1 MLDLHTHLAPDLAAT
16 DGRLDGVVVE
26 TDHVVLDGKRV
37 GPAALSAP
45 QQLQDWLDRHGLAG
59 AAVSPP
65 PPFYRQHLNESAAQA
80 WVRALNDGVLSAVQG
95 RPQLVP
101 LAYLPLEHPELALA
115 ELERVCA
122 DRRWGGVTAAA
133 GGSSGPL
140 DSDALEP
147 VWSRLCDLR
156 WPVLLHPG
164 HSPDPRLEP
173 YYLSNLLGNPVETG
187 VAAAQLLF
195 GDVLGRHPGL
205 RVLLVHC
212 GGVVPAVLGRWER
225 GITTARPGVRD
236 LSRPLREAARGFW
249 VDSLGHEPAL
259 LDLAV
264 ETFGADRV
272 VVGSDWPFPMGL
284 DDPVASV
291 AHRGPDFAQAA
302 GHDNVRALVG
312 DLPAWQ
318 ELLALESPVT

>member
-1 MLDLHTHLAPDLAAT
+1 VPALNNGVLAAVA
-16 DGRLDGVVVE
+16 GR
-26 TDHVVLDGKRV
+26 
-37 GPAALSAP
+37 
-45 QQLQDWLDRHGLAG
+45 DR
-59 AAVSPP
+59 
-65 PPFYRQHLNESAAQA
+65 
-80 WVRALNDGVLSAVQG
+80 
-95 RPQLVP
+95 LVP
-101 LAYLPLEHPELALA
+101 LAYLPLEHPGLALA
-115 ELERVCA
+115 ELDRVVA
-122 DRRWGGVTAAA
+122 DGRWGGVTAAA
-133 GGSSGPL
+133 GGRSYPL
-140 DSDALEP
+140 DSVELEP
-147 VWSRLCDLR
+147 VWGKLAALG

-173 YYLSNLLGNPVETG
+173 YYLSNLLGNPVETA

-225 GITTARPGVRD
+225 GITTARPGVPN

-264 ETFGADRV
+264 ETLGADRV
-272 VVGSDWPFPMGL
+272 VIGSDWPFPMGL

-291 AHRGPDFAQAA
+291 AHRGSEFVTAA
-302 GHDNVRALVG
+302 GRDNARAFVG

-318 ELLALESPVT
+318 ELLAIESA

>member
-1 MLDLHTHLAPDLAAT
+1 
-16 DGRLDGVVVE
+16 
-26 TDHVVLDGKRV
+26 
-37 GPAALSAP
+37 
-45 QQLQDWLDRHGLAG
+45 
-59 AAVSPP
+59 
-65 PPFYRQHLNESAAQA
+65 
-80 WVRALNDGVLSAVQG
+80 
-95 RPQLVP
+95 
-101 LAYLPLEHPELALA
+101 
-115 ELERVCA
+115 
-122 DRRWGGVTAAA
+122 
-133 GGSSGPL
+133 
-140 DSDALEP
+140 
-147 VWSRLCDLR
+147 
-156 WPVLLHPG
+156 
-164 HSPDPRLEP
+164 
-173 YYLSNLLGNPVETG
+173 
-187 VAAAQLLF
+187 
-195 GDVLGRHPGL
+195 
-205 RVLLVHC
+205 
-212 GGVVPAVLGRWER
+212 
-225 GITTARPGVRD
+225 VRD